1 MPQKV
6 IRFNGINRKI
16 NEFQSNGACE
26 ELINVRPISTGLE
39 IVRPKK
45 KTDIVCDEIYEHA
58 YGDVYNQI
66 AITNGYVEWVNPKE
80 GGPITITNEFAS
92 KSVSISYAGNV
103 LVVYCEDEKK
113 QSVFRFLDNEYKPYD
128 VYFNHI
134 RNAKIKYGG
143 MRNDTMNSVIADE
156 DSEGSLNEALQKAAS
171 GFHYKYPHGLCGASV
186 VGCTYELE
194 DGHEVWATAFI
205 VANSFRNSVF
215 DNAAAVDKETK
226 KVTVF
231 GATSVSLELSFAYD
245 KNESIKRVNVYS
257 TKPMFPFEVGF
268 DSSSQPQVKEI
279 SLEEINIDGQLMH
292 YQGSIVPQKGTVSLR
307 LKFGADLTG
316 GDIMKVNPGC
326 IERIGKSVSYNNRF
340 HFYRSEVSHVLQVPS
355 ISNSYVE
362 NESVATY
369 WIAYVNINDEWK
381 LINHT
386 YRWATDAIQDFIYPM
401 ADVKQLAFVKA
412 QPTKS
417 GQVITG
423 ITVPYTEMFFVD
435 LKNSSSYNYS
445 YAFDVAPSIVSVDS
459 AWYNEIRANNQI
471 WDYANTYGFDKTIFW
486 KKEVNAINVSA
497 PYNPYVFPVEY
508 SYSFGG
514 EIIDIATSYLPISS
528 TQVGQYPL
536 TVFTSVGIFAMEQG
550 DGSVLYS
557 NITPSQPLVL
567 DGKSTSTPYGT
578 FFVSSKNLYMLLG
591 RETLNVSSILNGERE
606 LYLRDLDAYKRLCG
620 NGSGFF
626 YNFLPLLSSEGFEE
640 FIPGATLAYDQL
652 HNELYISSGNENIP
666 YSYVFNLDTKAFHK
680 AARKYAVTQN
690 GARYAIEIVGSDK
703 RVVDMH
709 TEIKDDVPI
718 LLQSRPMPIE
728 AFFTHIHRLILL
740 ADARLSNNQ
749 YFTISVFGSDNL
761 NDWKCIISSQKMDT
775 AFRQIRTNRAA
786 KSYRDYV
793 VLITGMVNPDTDIS
807 DLIADYTVV
816 NRRLG

>member
-66 AITNGYVEWVNPKE
+66 AITNGSVEWVNPKE

-92 KSVSISYAGNV
+92 KNVSISYAGNV
-103 LVVYCEDEKK
+103 LVIYCEDEKK
-113 QSVFRFLDNEYKPYD
+113 QVIYKFEDESYKLYTVVYD
-128 VYFNHI
+128 QI
-134 RNAKIKYGG
+134 RDAKITYAST
-143 MRNDTMNSVIADE
+143 RQQANNYAIADD
-156 DSEGSLNEALQKAAS
+156 DSEGSFNDAMYKSAS
-171 GFHYKYPHGLCGASV
+171 GFHSKYPYGLCGASI
-186 VGCTYELE
+186 VGCAYELE
-194 DGHEVWATAFI
+194 DGSEVWSTAFV
-205 VANSFRNSVF
+205 VANTARSNWSSTPVIDKANKKISTPGASSV
-215 DNAAAVDKETK
+215 TL
-226 KVTVF
+226 T
-231 GATSVSLELSFAYD
+231 LSFGD
-245 KNESIKRVNVYS
+245 IKQDGVKKINIYS
-257 TKPMFPFEVGF
+257 TKPVYPYEILF
-268 DSSSQPQVKEI
+268 DANSAPNVNEI
-279 SLEEINIDGQLMH
+279 PLEDTGIGGMVMY
-292 YQGSIVPQKGTVSLR
+292 YQDSITPAKGAVSLR
-307 LKFGADLTG
+307 LKFGTELTG

-326 IERIGKSVSYNNRF
+326 IERIGKSISYNNRF

-355 ISNSYVE
+355 ISNTYIE
-362 NESVATY
+362 NASVATY

-386 YRWATDAIQDFIYPM
+386 YRWTTDAIQDFIYPM
-401 ADVKQLAFVKA
+401 AGVKRLAFVKA
-412 QPTKS
+412 QPIQS

-459 AWYNEIRANNQI
+459 AWYNEIRANNQT

-514 EIIDIATSYLPISS
+514 EIIDIATSYLPISY

-557 NITPSQPLVL
+557 NITPLQPLVL

-591 RETLNVSSILNGERE
+591 RETLNVSDILNGERE
-606 LYLRDLDAYKRLCG
+606 LYLRDLDAYKKLCG

-626 YNFLPLLSSEGFEE
+626 YNFLPLLSNEDFEE

-690 GARYAIEIVGSDK
+690 GARYAIEIVGKDK

-728 AFFTHIHRLILL
+728 AFFTHIQRLILL
-740 ADARLSNNQ
+740 ADARLKNNQ